1 MSLNKKLL
9 ASAIAGLLFSAN
21 AGAVILG
28 TDDARVYASELKAPV
43 DLSADAADTAE
54 FEIGYNFSDGE
65 VRYGRFECS
74 SNLTMDNVVV
84 STASADITL
93 GAINGEGTSA
103 LFFSMT
109 AGAVP
114 GVTADD
120 VIEVDGDNTLDD
132 GGNVSCAFS
141 IYDQPSQAQAG
152 GATGRIY
159 TTGMEPFI
167 ARASGFV
174 FEMDPTGA
182 DQSIA
187 DVEAPDGAYFE
198 FLGTAHFGNLTFDV
212 VPDVLNDAGAQIA
225 LTDIF
230 GADTEFTLDGDF
242 SAANDPTCP
251 VEHHS
256 WGCPDSVD
264 GTEATYVI
272 GGNALNDSFH
282 YYESDEAAIKASEYT
297 ATLHAD
303 ANPGYTVADVGPIHV
318 GSIIRNGTQLQ
329 APLVQLPTDWV
340 SRIALTNTGTI
351 ARPYEISLIGETGVT
366 FTTDAAKLTGT
377 IPAKGTKVVDLNE
390 VITGFSA
397 GSRGT
402 INVNVSAPNTQ
413 IQGLYQIVNP
423 TSGSISNHVMVRQGS
438 N

>member
-28 TDDARVYASELKAPV
+28 TDDARVYASEMEAPV
-43 DLSADAADTAE
+43 DLSADAADTAQ

-74 SNLTMDNVVV
+74 TNLTMDNVVV
-84 STASADITL
+84 STGSADITL

-109 AGAVP
+109 AGAAP

-120 VIEVDGDNTLDD
+120 VIDVDGDNTLED
-132 GGNVSCAFS
+132 GNDVTCAFS

-167 ARASGFV
+167 ARAPSFV
-174 FEMDPTGA
+174 FTGTPDEA
-182 DQSIA
+182 TA
-187 DVEAPDGAYFE
+187 DVEAANGAYTGFE
-198 FLGTAHFGNLTFDV
+198 FGN
-212 VPDVLNDAGAQIA
+212 AY
-225 LTDIF
+225 F
-230 GADTEFTLDGDF
+230 GALEFGLAADVPFKADGTLITMNDLFDADTTITIAGDF
-242 SAANDPTCP
+242 SVADDLW
-251 VEHHS
+251 
-256 WGCPDSVD
+256 WGGWSDDIDD
-264 GTEATYVI
+264 GEATFDYS
-272 GGNALNDSFH
+272 GARNAPLWFQENGDDAIP
-282 YYESDEAAIKASEYT
+282 ESSYK
-297 ATLHAD
+297 ATLNAVANAGYEIAD
-303 ANPGYTVADVGPIHV
+303 ISNVDVGAIV
-318 GSIIRNGTQLQ
+318 RNGTQLQ
-329 APLVQLPTDWV
+329 APLAQLPTDWL
-340 SRIALTNTGTI
+340 SRIALTNTGSI
-351 ARPYEISLIGETGVT
+351 ARAYEISVMGETGVT
-366 FTTDAAKLTGT
+366 FTTDATKLVGEV
-377 IPAKGTKVVDLNE
+377 PANGTKVIDLNE

-402 INVNVSAPNTQ
+402 VNVTVAAPDSQ

-423 TSGSISNHVMVRQGS
+423 SAGSISNHVMVRPGT